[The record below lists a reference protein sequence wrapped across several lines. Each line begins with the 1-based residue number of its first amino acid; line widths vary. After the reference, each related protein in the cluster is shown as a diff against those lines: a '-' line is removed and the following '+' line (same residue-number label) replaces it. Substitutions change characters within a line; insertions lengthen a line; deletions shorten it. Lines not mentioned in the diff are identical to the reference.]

1 MTDLYIV
8 LISLAALIIFVV
20 LVINWWQE
28 RKYRQEVERG
38 FTNKQQDAL
47 LQEHQSMFDDV
58 SVSNEAVDAEK
69 LNAFL
74 QTHDQELNADDDIA
88 TELEAMSQLADQKTR
103 TNEANIH
110 KTSIPKTRIEPQF
123 GRHTSDTITKAIDEL
138 EAANPFG
145 ATLAKSEPSVIE
157 MPEQDAIYQPQLITE
172 VSPETEIKGIF
183 EEAFNTDNPYDQED
197 EVTKDSQVTAGE
209 RPVELDLKVSLPTD
223 LHGQIDLIGLLY
235 LAAETPI
242 GEIKA
247 PLAPLLGAYDK
258 RTFIHVLT
266 PNNIWLSWSHAEA
279 LDAGLDTLVSR
290 VTCSMQLADR
300 AGPVSRTTL
309 NRFQLDVESAGL
321 AINAHVAWQSA
332 GDALNTANELD
343 AFCVEV
349 DQTVR
354 FHLKHGENGAF
365 TGTKLRGLAE
375 SQGFRIADN
384 GTFKFIDAATNR
396 LLFVMY
402 NQDNHPFSPEMLRTS
417 VVKGVTFELDI
428 PNVKNCAEVFSQMV
442 QVARQMEI
450 SLNAVLVDDNQKI
463 LGDIQIEKIRQY
475 LKVIQAKMLVKGV
488 APGSDEASRL
498 FV

>member
-28 RKYRQEVERG
+28 RKYRQEVERS
-38 FTNKQQDAL
+38 FANKEHDAL
-47 LQEHQSMFDDV
+47 LNTRQSVFDDTPDTT
-58 SVSNEAVDAEK
+58 EALEAEK
-69 LNAFL
+69 LNAFS
-74 QTHDQELNADDDIA
+74 QTHDEVLNADDDIA
-88 TELEAMSQLADQKTR
+88 TELEAISALAEQKSR
-103 TNEANIH
+103 TEKAN
-110 KTSIPKTRIEPQF
+110 TSKTRIEPQF
-123 GRHTSDTITKAIDEL
+123 GGHTSDTITKAIDEL
-138 EAANPFG
+138 DAANPFG
-145 ATLAKSEPSVIE
+145 ATLAKAEPSAIDAFE
-157 MPEQDAIYQPQLITE
+157 EHAIYQPQAIAE

-197 EVTKDSQVTAGE
+197 EPTYDDALANES
-209 RPVELDLKVSLPTD
+209 RNVELDLKVTLPKD
-223 LHGQIDLIGLLY
+223 LHGQLDLIGLLY
-235 LAAETPI
+235 LAADTPI
-242 GEIKA
+242 SEIKA
-247 PLAPLLGAYDK
+247 MLAPLLGAYDK
-258 RTFIHVLT
+258 PTFIHVLA
-266 PNNIWLSWSHAEA
+266 PNNTWLSWSDAEA
-279 LDAGLDTLVSR
+279 LDSGLATPVSR

-332 GDALNTANELD
+332 GDALNTANVLD

-375 SQGFRIADN
+375 AQGFSIADN
-384 GTFKFIDAATNR
+384 GTFKFIDPATNR

-428 PNVKNCAEVFSQMV
+428 PHVKNCAEVFSQMV

-450 SLNAVLVDDNQKI
+450 GLNAVLVDDNQKI
-463 LGDIQIEKIRQY
+463 LGEIQIEKIRQY
-475 LKVIQAKMLVKGV
+475 LKVIHAKMLVKGI